1 MTHTT
6 DPMALLT
13 QELSRRSGDRLGRQA
28 LERFE
33 AAGIELFGAGTFT
46 ELVRIFHQR
55 AALSEGTERSL
66 DALVA
71 LAPDD
76 PDATLVVLVALRP
89 ALYRIAHRNQSSNA
103 SLEEV
108 LEDVVLFAWES
119 TLEAAEDPPGKRIST
134 IIRSTAT
141 KTRTVHRRWGRQ
153 QSRVDPLDK
162 GLELIDS
169 SPCFE
174 PWPEEPL
181 LRALDAGVLSPV
193 DVELIRLTRI
203 NDVELSEVA
212 DRLAVPYDRLQKQR
226 RRAESAL
233 KTYLGEGAER

>member
-1 MTHTT
+1 MFYTT

-13 QELSRRSGDRLGRQA
+13 QELSRRSGDRLGHQA

-33 AAGIELFGAGTFT
+33 AAGIELFGAGTLV
-46 ELVRIFHQR
+46 ELVHNFHQR
-55 AALSEGTERSL
+55 SASPEETARSL
-66 DALVA
+66 DQLVA

-89 ALYRIAHRNQSSNA
+89 ALYRIVQRNQSSNA

-108 LEDVVLFAWES
+108 LEDVVIFAWES
-119 TLEAAEDPPGKRIST
+119 ALEAADDPPGKRISK

-153 QSRVDPLDK
+153 QSRIGPLDDE
-162 GLELIDS
+162 LELIDS
-169 SPCFE
+169 SAYLE

-181 LRALDAGVLSPV
+181 LRALDAGVLSSA

-212 DRLAVPYDRLQKQR
+212 HRLAVPYDRLQKQR
-226 RRAESAL
+226 RRAESTL
-233 KTYLGEGAER
+233 KTYLEAEAER